1 MNTNR
6 PIALH
11 LDFKSGLPIYTQIMN
26 QIQQQVSGGTLKP
39 GDQLPT
45 VRALASELRV
55 NFNTVARA
63 YRLLDEAGLIS
74 TQQGRGTYIMEK
86 APPEVERKLRTET
99 LRALARQYLG
109 EAKRMGFPDAEI
121 NQMLRDQLKAWKE
134 LQADDNE

>member
-1 MNTNR
+1 MDNNR
-6 PIALH
+6 PVSLH

-86 APPEVERKLRTET
+86 DPPEMAQKLRKET
-99 LRALARQYLG
+99 LAALARQYLG
-109 EAKRMGFPDAEI
+109 EAKRLNFLDAEI
-121 NQMLRDQLKAWKE
+121 RQMLRDQLKSWDKT
-134 LQADDNE
+134 QANDDE